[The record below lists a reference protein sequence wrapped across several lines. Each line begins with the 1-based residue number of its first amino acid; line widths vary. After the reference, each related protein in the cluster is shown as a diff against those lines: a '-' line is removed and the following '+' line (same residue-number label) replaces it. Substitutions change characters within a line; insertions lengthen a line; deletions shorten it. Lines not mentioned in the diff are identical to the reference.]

1 MRTIRMTC
9 VAFAALCTI
18 TSAAQAYTTIDI
30 ADRYGTPFI
39 QARLFSQGEGP
50 YATDTSNQD
59 QYSTGTLSP
68 LQTDQI
74 RSALNYWAEVI
85 KVKPGRSPAIINVGM
100 GTEKGAHAYSPYA
113 FDASDTTA
121 TGGQNPTLVQAALQ
135 NNPLVRDSYHNA
147 NGEITLGQ
155 MAFSAAAPAASQIP
169 LNSNADLPAVM
180 LHEVAHA
187 LGVGTNIVE
196 TELPSGKHTNQFATI
211 LDSWSAHL
219 YDDNG
224 RQAKAGQM
232 ILTPEDAGT
241 VADPNAFD
249 ARNDTAYFAGDHVRE
264 VLGNSMKGIPVKVM
278 FDTDTYDSPIFSHIE
293 LKNSL
298 MSHQTYR
305 NYTAF
310 MEAELA
316 ALQDIGYDI
325 DRRNFFGRSIYDD
338 NLTLTNDNPFFGR
351 NADGTAYVPNTYNTA
366 TLGLGLH
373 IYGSGNTVAQ
383 RADLLT
389 IGAGGAGIRVDG
401 VGNNVTVL
409 PGTRIY
415 ADGSNG
421 RGVMFTY
428 GKNHSFVQRGDVQ
441 ALGANG
447 MAASFD
453 FGHNALGD
461 ASDYRGSYISTKVDP
476 VTKLTL
482 PLPDELD
489 GPLVTRA
496 DITGRLAGTYASL

>member
-1 MRTIRMTC
+1 MTC

-39 QARLFSQGEGP
+39 QARLFSKGEGP

-100 GTEKGAHAYSPYA
+100 GTDKGAHAYSPYA

-325 DRRNFFGRSIYDD
+325 DRATSSVARS
-338 NLTLTNDNPFFGR
+338 TMT
-351 NADGTAYVPNTYNTA
+351 T
-366 TLGLGLH
+366 
-373 IYGSGNTVAQ
+373 
-383 RADLLT
+383 
-389 IGAGGAGIRVDG
+389 
-401 VGNNVTVL
+401 
-409 PGTRIY
+409 
-415 ADGSNG
+415 
-421 RGVMFTY
+421 
-428 GKNHSFVQRGDVQ
+428 
-441 ALGANG
+441 
-447 MAASFD
+447 
-453 FGHNALGD
+453 
-461 ASDYRGSYISTKVDP
+461 
-476 VTKLTL
+476 
-482 PLPDELD
+482 
-489 GPLVTRA
+489 
-496 DITGRLAGTYASL
+496 